1 MRNHPRRRPAVQ
13 PGGGG
18 GGRCKWD
25 TQPRGGRSP
34 PGSRVPRGAA
44 RGSPADG
51 GGARPG
57 GAPGAGPEPAWAE
70 RCGPAESA
78 GGCRRGLRTVRRAR
92 PPLPRSVPS
101 GRSRPAATASEA
113 GAASRC
119 PARGR
124 GARSPRSASAVPGV
138 ALGVRTAHGHA
149 RAPRV
154 RGRRTGRWALKLPR
168 AAHRAQH
175 LPGAP
180 TRCPARPGGHTAL
193 TFGRPPPAP
202 APPPP
207 EPPGTAAR
215 LGAAAGNR
223 ACGALRPQ
231 PATGGPSREPC
242 PAPRALGLPAAG
254 AAAARSTRT
263 SVLGADS
270 ADTAPA
276 GGPARPGGAAGGRA
290 QWDRDL
296 QGVPPRPFRHVAT
309 RERNEVARPAP
320 GVRSRAAAASASP
333 QAEASPACA
342 VSSARTHRR
351 PAAVLIHLRQ
361 E

>member
-1 MRNHPRRRPAVQ
+1 MGLPRHPRPFCYMSPSRLRDAALFALNWFRLLLVTCGSNATSSTWRPGRHLGRWMPRRWHTRAPQFLPPQRSAVAPAGGREAAPAGAHLTELAFGSLHACATTRGGAPRYN
-13 PGGGG
+13 PGAGV

-34 PGSRVPRGAA
+34 PGARVPRGAA

-78 GGCRRGLRTVRRAR
+78 GGCRRGLRTVRGAR

-124 GARSPRSASAVPGV
+124 GARSPRTASAVPGV
-138 ALGVRTAHGHA
+138 ALGVRIAHGHA

-193 TFGRPPPAP
+193 TFGRPPRRP
-202 APPPP
+202 
-207 EPPGTAAR
+207 R
-215 LGAAAGNR
+215 R
-223 ACGALRPQ
+223 RPQ
-231 PATGGPSREPC
+231 SHPG
-242 PAPRALGLPAAG
+242 LLPA
-254 AAAARSTRT
+254 
-263 SVLGADS
+263 
-270 ADTAPA
+270 
-276 GGPARPGGAAGGRA
+276 
-290 QWDRDL
+290 
-296 QGVPPRPFRHVAT
+296 
-309 RERNEVARPAP
+309 
-320 GVRSRAAAASASP
+320 
-333 QAEASPACA
+333 
-342 VSSARTHRR
+342 
-351 PAAVLIHLRQ
+351 
-361 E
+361 